1 LMRYTPVAAAVS
13 LALLTIATSLHG
25 QRADDQI
32 DPRSV
37 QLLEKGRAARAA
49 GNLGQA
55 TDLIETALVVDPRN
69 RAAFTTLA
77 EIARTQNLPGKAIRL
92 YREALL
98 LEPNDAAALRGQG
111 EALVQKG
118 AVEKAKENLA
128 RIRTVCGGKPCP
140 ESVTLAAVIAKGPP
154 IASAQAAKP
163 ANVGEN

>member
-1 LMRYTPVAAAVS
+1 MRYTPVAAAVS

-154 IASAQAAKP
+154 IASAQATKP